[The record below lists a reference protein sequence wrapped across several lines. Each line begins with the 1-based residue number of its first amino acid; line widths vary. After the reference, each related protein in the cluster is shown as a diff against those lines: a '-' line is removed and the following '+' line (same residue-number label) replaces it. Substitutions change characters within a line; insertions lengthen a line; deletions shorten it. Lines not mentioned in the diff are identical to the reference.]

1 MNFSVLRLRTEPD
14 RKKRLTIPLLVLLLC
29 LPLAACEGRKP
40 DLSRDGTESVICGET
55 TAKPFAGRE
64 EDSDRATE
72 SEKTTE
78 SVEPTESDSRPA
90 GGGILTADPDA
101 NHFTP
106 YY

>member
-29 LPLAACEGRKP
+29 LPLAACGGRKP
-40 DLSRDGTESVICGET
+40 DLSRDGTESVICEET

>member
-29 LPLAACEGRKP
+29 LPLAACGGRKP

>member
-29 LPLAACEGRKP
+29 LPLAACGGRKP

-72 SEKTTE
+72 SKKTTE

-101 NHFTP
+101 NRFTP

>member
-29 LPLAACEGRKP
+29 LPLAACGGKKP

-55 TAKPFAGRE
+55 TAKPFAGGE
-64 EDSDRATE
+64 ADSDRATE

-78 SVEPTESDSRPA
+78 SAEPTESDSRPA
-90 GGGILTADPDA
+90 DGGILTADPDA
-101 NHFTP
+101 NRFTP

>member
-29 LPLAACEGRKP
+29 LPLAACGGRKP

-64 EDSDRATE
+64 EDSDRVTE

-101 NHFTP
+101 NRFTP